1 MKIKIYTDD
10 GNREF
15 DLDHVADD
23 MDATELISIL
33 YEKKIITAEEVN
45 SILPDGFTVVEEP
58 ELIDTRDLL

>member
-10 GNREF
+10 GNKEF

-45 SILPDGFTVVEEP
+45 SILPDGFTVVEES

>member
-15 DLDHVADD
+15 DLDHVAGDL
-23 MDATELISIL
+23 DATELISLL
-33 YEKKIITAEEVN
+33 YDKGVITAEEVN